1 MKFFQTLLSFFRV
14 TRKISSIESKIEKIK
29 AQKEGMVL
37 RIDSALTKLAEVE
50 LQYQQELTKT
60 RLLLNSSKVV
70 ENKLEETLESLRDEL
85 RTASDITIPGLVA
98 ANRLFIDR
106 WEAESKIQVLR
117 GTIATPQKED

>member
-1 MKFFQTLLSFFRV
+1 M
-14 TRKISSIESKIEKIK
+14 
-29 AQKEGMVL
+29 L

-50 LQYQQELTKT
+50 SQYQQELTKT

>member
-1 MKFFQTLLSFFRV
+1 MKFIKTLLSFFRLE
-14 TRKISSIESKIEKIK
+14 RRISAIESKIEKIRI
-29 AQKEGMVL
+29 QKEATIT
-37 RIDSALTKLAEVE
+37 RIDLALSKLAEAE
-50 LQYQQELTKT
+50 AQYQNELSKT
-60 RLLLNSSKVV
+60 RVLLNSSKVV

-117 GTIATPQKED
+117 GTIATPQKEE

>member
-14 TRKISSIESKIEKIK
+14 TRRISSIESKIEKIK
-29 AQKEGMVL
+29 AQKEGMML

-50 LQYQQELTKT
+50 SQYQQELTKT